1 MDPAE
6 PAQPETTET
15 TVTPDSLP
23 PHPTLTEYFRQLGPV
38 VGLLILLSLSAPA
51 IFGTFVLGYG
61 AVSAF
66 SANANYDDPNAPDY
80 HPLAGDWESDEFRM
94 TVRVDDHAEDPVIIQ
109 MQWLK
114 PSSPTEG
121 LEVYATDYDRT
132 LPIKDAVRFPEADSD
147 IYDVVLDLEG
157 ENATVRFTSWATG
170 ADLFDLTV
178 PRQRSLVGELIDTA
192 GIALAAL
199 IIALLFALFT
209 GSALLPTYALSFASG
224 VFFGPVWGSLVAMCG
239 VTFGALVGY
248 GWGILLARKRVMRVV
263 EANPR
268 VKLIRSAIVDRS
280 LKDEL
285 VAVTLI
291 RIPPNSPFALTNL
304 IMSSLHVRFV
314 PYFVGTLVGI
324 APRTLIAVFLGVGIG
339 EIAEAKS
346 AGGRLRIGISVA
358 VGIAVFYFI
367 YRLFSR
373 WVKER
378 LAQTAAQ
385 ATANPEFRPDSA

>member
-6 PAQPETTET
+6 PAQPETPDIPAA
-15 TVTPDSLP
+15 PDSLP

-66 SANANYDDPNAPDY
+66 SANANYDDPVAPDY
-80 HPLAGDWESDEFRM
+80 HPLAGDWAGEGL
-94 TVRVDDHAEDPVIIQ
+94 VLKIRVDDDNAPPVSGELSWNDIELGFGLADRDLPATAEAT
-109 MQWLK
+109 
-114 PSSPTEG
+114 TEQG
-121 LEVYATDYDRT
+121 ATYEVTLDRT
-132 LPIKDAVRFPEADSD
+132 ER
-147 IYDVVLDLEG
+147 
-157 ENATVRFTSWATG
+157 G
-170 ADLFDLTV
+170 ASAAIGSPGSRAPAFELT
-178 PRQRSLVGELIDTA
+178 RQRSLVGELINTA
-192 GIALAAL
+192 GVPLAAL
-199 IIALLFALFT
+199 LIAVLFALFT

-224 VFFGPVWGSLVAMCG
+224 VFFGPVWGSLVAMFG

-248 GWGILLARKRVMRVV
+248 GWGTLLARKRVMRVV

-285 VAVTLI
+285 IAVTLI
-291 RIPPNSPFALTNL
+291 RVPPNSPFALTNL
-304 IMSSLHVRFV
+304 IMSSLHVRLM
-314 PYFVGTLVGI
+314 PYFVGTFIGI

-346 AGGRLRIGISVA
+346 AGGRLRVAIGLAI
-358 VGIAVFYFI
+358 GLAVFYFI

-378 LAQTAAQ
+378 LAEHAAHG
-385 ATANPEFRPDSA
+385 NPPSAEIRPASS

>member
-1 MDPAE
+1 MDPAA
-6 PAQPETTET
+6 PAQPETPDTP
-15 TVTPDSLP
+15 VAPDSLP

-66 SANANYDDPNAPDY
+66 SANANSNDPNAPDY
-80 HPLAGDWESDEFRM
+80 HPLAGDWAGEGLSLKI
-94 TVRVDDHAEDPVIIQ
+94 RVDDDQAPPVTGEASWNDIDLAFELATRDLPASAEATTEQGATYEVTLSESERGASIAIG
-109 MQWLK
+109 
-114 PSSPTEG
+114 SPG
-121 LEVYATDYDRT
+121 
-132 LPIKDAVRFPEADSD
+132 AVPPAFE
-147 IYDVVLDLEG
+147 
-157 ENATVRFTSWATG
+157 
-170 ADLFDLTV
+170 LT
-178 PRQRSLVGELIDTA
+178 RQQSLVGELIDTA
-192 GIALAAL
+192 GIAVAAL

-224 VFFGPVWGSLVAMCG
+224 VFFGPVWGSLVAMFG

-248 GWGILLARKRVMRVV
+248 GWGTLLARKRVMRVV

-280 LKDEL
+280 LKDETI
-285 VAVTLI
+285 AVTLI

-358 VGIAVFYFI
+358 VGIAVFYFM

-385 ATANPEFRPDSA
+385 AMPEAEIRPDSA

>member
-6 PAQPETTET
+6 PAQPETPDTP
-15 TVTPDSLP
+15 VAPDSLP

-66 SANANYDDPNAPDY
+66 SANANSNDPNAPDY
-80 HPLAGDWESDEFRM
+80 HPLAGDWAGEGLSLKI
-94 TVRVDDHAEDPVIIQ
+94 RVDDDQAPPVTGEASWNDIDLAFELATRDLPASAEATTEQGATYEVTLRESERGASIAIG
-109 MQWLK
+109 
-114 PSSPTEG
+114 SP
-121 LEVYATDYDRT
+121 
-132 LPIKDAVRFPEADSD
+132 DAQAPAFE
-147 IYDVVLDLEG
+147 
-157 ENATVRFTSWATG
+157 
-170 ADLFDLTV
+170 LT
-178 PRQRSLVGELIDTA
+178 RQQSLVGELIDTA
-192 GIALAAL
+192 GIAVAAL

-280 LKDEL
+280 LKDETI
-285 VAVTLI
+285 AVTLI

-385 ATANPEFRPDSA
+385 AMPEAEIRPDSA

>member
-6 PAQPETTET
+6 PAQPETPDTPAA
-15 TVTPDSLP
+15 PDSLP

-66 SANANYDDPNAPDY
+66 SANANSEDPAAPDY
-80 HPLAGDWESDEFRM
+80 HPLAGNWSGDGLSLKI
-94 TVRVDDHAEDPVIIQ
+94 RVDDDLAPPITGEASWNDIDLTFQLADRNLPASAEAT
-109 MQWLK
+109 
-114 PSSPTEG
+114 TEQG
-121 LEVYATDYDRT
+121 AAYEIALDRT
-132 LPIKDAVRFPEADSD
+132 ER
-147 IYDVVLDLEG
+147 
-157 ENATVRFTSWATG
+157 G
-170 ADLFDLTV
+170 ASVAIGSPGAQAPFFELT
-178 PRQRSLVGELIDTA
+178 RQQSLVGQLIDTA

-199 IIALLFALFT
+199 IIALLFALCT

-224 VFFGPVWGSLVAMCG
+224 VFFGPVWGSLVAMFG

-314 PYFVGTLVGI
+314 PYFVGTFIGI

-378 LAQTAAQ
+378 LAQTAAHGTHEAEIQ
-385 ATANPEFRPDSA
+385 PDSA

>member
-6 PAQPETTET
+6 PKQPESQET
-15 TVTPDSLP
+15 AEAQESLP
-23 PHPTLTEYFRQLGPV
+23 PHPTLTEYFKQLGPV

-61 AVSAF
+61 TVSAF
-66 SANANYDDPNAPDY
+66 SANANSDDPAGEDY
-80 HPLAGDWESDEFRM
+80 HPLAGDWSGDGLSLS
-94 TVRVDDHAEDPVIIQ
+94 VRVDDEQSPPV
-109 MQWLK
+109 
-114 PSSPTEG
+114 
-121 LEVYATDYDRT
+121 
-132 LPIKDAVRFPEADSD
+132 
-147 IYDVVLDLEG
+147 
-157 ENATVRFTSWATG
+157 TG
-170 ADLFDLTV
+170 SVTWNDADLAFELESRDLPATAAATPSEDNLDQSSSFEITLDRSEPDGALV
-178 PRQRSLVGELIDTA
+178 ALGSVGGEPLAYELARQRSLVGDLINA
-192 GIALAAL
+192 VGIALAAL

-224 VFFGPVWGSLVAMCG
+224 VFFGPVWGSLVAMFG

-248 GWGILLARKRVMRVV
+248 AWGSVLARKRVMRVV

-304 IMSSLHVRFV
+304 IMSSLHVRLM
-314 PYFVGTLVGI
+314 PYFVGTLIGI

-358 VGIAVFYFI
+358 VGLAVFYFI

-385 ATANPEFRPDSA
+385 GASGAENRPVSA

>member
-6 PAQPETTET
+6 PAQPETPDTPDA
-15 TVTPDSLP
+15 PDSLP

-66 SANANYDDPNAPDY
+66 SANANFDDPAAPDY
-80 HPLAGDWESDEFRM
+80 HPLAGDWAGEGLSLKI
-94 TVRVDDHAEDPVIIQ
+94 RVDDDLAPPVTGKASWNDIDLDFQLADRDLPVSAEATTEQGAAYEIAIDRSERGASVAIG
-109 MQWLK
+109 
-114 PSSPTEG
+114 SP
-121 LEVYATDYDRT
+121 
-132 LPIKDAVRFPEADSD
+132 
-147 IYDVVLDLEG
+147 
-157 ENATVRFTSWATG
+157 G
-170 ADLFDLTV
+170 AQAPAFELT
-178 PRQRSLVGELIDTA
+178 RQRSLVGELIDTA

>member
-6 PAQPETTET
+6 PAQPETPDTP
-15 TVTPDSLP
+15 VAPDSLP

-66 SANANYDDPNAPDY
+66 SANANYEDPTAPDY
-80 HPLAGDWESDEFRM
+80 HPLAGDWAGEGLSLKI
-94 TVRVDDHAEDPVIIQ
+94 RVDDDLAPPVTGEASWNDIDLAFELTTRDLPASVETTTEQGATYEVTLRESERGASVAIG
-109 MQWLK
+109 
-114 PSSPTEG
+114 SP
-121 LEVYATDYDRT
+121 
-132 LPIKDAVRFPEADSD
+132 
-147 IYDVVLDLEG
+147 
-157 ENATVRFTSWATG
+157 G
-170 ADLFDLTV
+170 AAPPAFELT
-178 PRQRSLVGELIDTA
+178 RQQSLVGELIDTA
-192 GIALAAL
+192 GIAVAAL

-224 VFFGPVWGSLVAMCG
+224 VFFGPVWGSLVAMFG

-280 LKDEL
+280 LKDETI
-285 VAVTLI
+285 AVTLI

-385 ATANPEFRPDSA
+385 AMPEAEFRPDSA

>member
-6 PAQPETTET
+6 PAQPETPDTP
-15 TVTPDSLP
+15 VAPDSLP

-66 SANANYDDPNAPDY
+66 SANANSDDPAAPDY
-80 HPLAGDWESDEFRM
+80 HPLAGDWAGEGLSLKI
-94 TVRVDDHAEDPVIIQ
+94 RVDDDQAPPV
-109 MQWLK
+109 
-114 PSSPTEG
+114 TG
-121 LEVYATDYDRT
+121 
-132 LPIKDAVRFPEADSD
+132 EASWND
-147 IYDVVLDLEG
+147 I
-157 ENATVRFTSWATG
+157 
-170 ADLFDLTV
+170 DLTFELATRDLPASAEATTEQGAAYEVTLSESERGASIAIGSPGAV
-178 PRQRSLVGELIDTA
+178 PPAFELTRQQSLVGELIDTA
-192 GIALAAL
+192 GIAAAAL

-224 VFFGPVWGSLVAMCG
+224 VFFGPVWGSLVAMFG

-280 LKDEL
+280 LKDETI
-285 VAVTLI
+285 AVTLI

-385 ATANPEFRPDSA
+385 ATPGAEIRPDSA

>member
-6 PAQPETTET
+6 PAQPETPDTP
-15 TVTPDSLP
+15 VAPDSLP

-66 SANANYDDPNAPDY
+66 SANANSNDPNAPDY
-80 HPLAGDWESDEFRM
+80 HPLAGDWAGEGLSLKI
-94 TVRVDDHAEDPVIIQ
+94 RVDDDQAPPVTGEASWNDIDLAFELATRDLPASAEAT
-109 MQWLK
+109 
-114 PSSPTEG
+114 TEQG
-121 LEVYATDYDRT
+121 ATYEVT
-132 LPIKDAVRFPEADSD
+132 LRESERGASIAIGPPDAQAPAFQ
-147 IYDVVLDLEG
+147 
-157 ENATVRFTSWATG
+157 
-170 ADLFDLTV
+170 LT
-178 PRQRSLVGELIDTA
+178 RQRSLVGELIDTA

-248 GWGILLARKRVMRVV
+248 GWGTLLARKRVMRVV

-280 LKDEL
+280 LKDETI
-285 VAVTLI
+285 AVTLI

-314 PYFVGTLVGI
+314 PYIVGTLVGI

-385 ATANPEFRPDSA
+385 AMHEAEIRPDSA

>member
-6 PAQPETTET
+6 PAQPETPDTP
-15 TVTPDSLP
+15 VAPDSLP

-38 VGLLILLSLSAPA
+38 VGILILLSLSAPA

-66 SANANYDDPNAPDY
+66 NANANYDDPASADY
-80 HPLAGDWESDEFRM
+80 HPLAGDWSGEGLSLKI
-94 TVRVDDHAEDPVIIQ
+94 RVDDDLTPPVTGQASWNDIDLAFTLADRDLPASAQ
-109 MQWLK
+109 
-114 PSSPTEG
+114 
-121 LEVYATDYDRT
+121 ATSEQGAT
-132 LPIKDAVRFPEADSD
+132 
-147 IYDVVLDLEG
+147 YDVTLAETD
-157 ENATVRFTSWATG
+157 RG
-170 ADLFDLTV
+170 ASVAIGSPGAQAPAFELT
-178 PRQRSLVGELIDTA
+178 RQRSLVGELIDTA

-224 VFFGPVWGSLVAMCG
+224 VFFGPVWGSLVAMFG

>member
-1 MDPAE
+1 MDPAD
-6 PAQPETTET
+6 PAQNPEPGPQLEAQDTAPAADT
-15 TVTPDSLP
+15 LP

-38 VGLLILLSLSAPA
+38 VGLLVLLSLTAPA

-66 SANANYDDPNAPDY
+66 SANANYDDPTAPDY
-80 HPLAGDWESDEFRM
+80 HPLAGDWAGGGM
-94 TVRVDDHAEDPVIIQ
+94 TLAVRVDDDATPPVTGEMEWGETEAAFTFADRGLPASTQAQTEDGSTYDLSLDRSDAGASAALATP
-109 MQWLK
+109 
-114 PSSPTEG
+114 EG
-121 LEVYATDYDRT
+121 R
-132 LPIKDAVRFPEADSD
+132 
-147 IYDVVLDLEG
+147 VLAF
-157 ENATVRFTSWATG
+157 N
-170 ADLFDLTV
+170 LTQ
-178 PRQRSLVGELIDTA
+178 QRSMIGELIQTA
-192 GIALAAL
+192 GIPLAAL
-199 IIALLFALFT
+199 LIALLFALFT

-224 VFFGPVWGSLVAMCG
+224 VFFGPIWGSLVAMFG

-248 GWGILLARKRVMRVV
+248 AWGTLLARKRVMRVV

-268 VKLIRSAIVDRS
+268 VKLIRSAIIDRS
-280 LKDEL
+280 IKDET

-304 IMSSLHVRFV
+304 IMSSLHVRLL

-324 APRTLIAVFLGVGIG
+324 APRTLIAVALGVGIG

-346 AGGRLRIGISVA
+346 AGGRLRMAIGLAI
-358 VGIAVFYFI
+358 GLAVFYFI

-378 LAQTAAQ
+378 LAEHAAQ
-385 ATANPEFRPDSA
+385 GNPPSAEIRPASS

>member
-6 PAQPETTET
+6 PAQPETPDTP
-15 TVTPDSLP
+15 VAPDSLP

-66 SANANYDDPNAPDY
+66 SANANSDDPAAPDY
-80 HPLAGDWESDEFRM
+80 HPLAGDWAGEGLSLKI
-94 TVRVDDHAEDPVIIQ
+94 RVDDDQAPPV
-109 MQWLK
+109 
-114 PSSPTEG
+114 TG
-121 LEVYATDYDRT
+121 
-132 LPIKDAVRFPEADSD
+132 EASWND
-147 IYDVVLDLEG
+147 I
-157 ENATVRFTSWATG
+157 
-170 ADLFDLTV
+170 DLTFELATRDLPASAEATTEQGAAYEVTLSESERGASIAIGSPGAV
-178 PRQRSLVGELIDTA
+178 PPAFELTRQQSLVGELIDTA
-192 GIALAAL
+192 GIAAAAL

-224 VFFGPVWGSLVAMCG
+224 VFFGPVWGSLVAMFG
-239 VTFGALVGY
+239 VTFGALIGY

-280 LKDEL
+280 LKDETI
-285 VAVTLI
+285 AVTLI

-385 ATANPEFRPDSA
+385 ATPEAEIRPDSA

>member
-6 PAQPETTET
+6 PAQPETPDTP
-15 TVTPDSLP
+15 VAPDSLP

-66 SANANYDDPNAPDY
+66 SANANSDDPAAPDY
-80 HPLAGDWESDEFRM
+80 HPLAGDWAGEGLSLKI
-94 TVRVDDHAEDPVIIQ
+94 RVDDDQAPPV
-109 MQWLK
+109 
-114 PSSPTEG
+114 TG
-121 LEVYATDYDRT
+121 
-132 LPIKDAVRFPEADSD
+132 EASWND
-147 IYDVVLDLEG
+147 I
-157 ENATVRFTSWATG
+157 
-170 ADLFDLTV
+170 DLTFELATRDLPASVEATTEQGAAYEVTLSESERGASIAIGSPGAV
-178 PRQRSLVGELIDTA
+178 PPAFELTRQQSLVGELIDTA
-192 GIALAAL
+192 GIAVAAL
-199 IIALLFALFT
+199 LIALLFALFT

-224 VFFGPVWGSLVAMCG
+224 VFFGPVWGSLVAMFG

-280 LKDEL
+280 LKDETI
-285 VAVTLI
+285 AVTLI

-385 ATANPEFRPDSA
+385 ATPGAEIRPDSA